1 MKLALSPVML
11 EQSEMAQK
19 DSCDLEC
26 SCNKPEI
33 TVYAKPETVNSLLVR
48 LGLGL
53 AGWVL
58 LYYWL
63 RPVSEFI
70 TYNILKLSADSHL
83 GSATAFFLYD
93 APKVLM
99 LLVLI
104 IFIIGIIR
112 SFFTPERTRQFL
124 AGKRELVGNSL
135 AASLGV
141 VTPFCSCSA
150 CPLFIGFVEAGVPLG
165 ITLSFLIASPMINEV
180 ALVLLYGMFGW
191 KIALLYIGS
200 GMVIA
205 ITAGW
210 IIGKLKLERYI
221 EDWVRARRSAG
232 VTSEVG
238 EKPTFRSRVDYGLQS
253 VRDIVG
259 KVWPYL
265 LGGIAIG
272 AFIHGYVPENFLAS
286 FMGKSAWWSVPLA
299 VIIGVPIYSN
309 AAGVIPIV
317 QALMEKGAALGT
329 VLAFMMAVVG
339 LSLPEMVILRKV
351 LKWQMLAIFI
361 GVVACGI
368 IITGYLFNLIL

>member
-1 MKLALSPVML
+1 MTQ
-11 EQSEMAQK
+11 EIRNEI
-19 DSCDLEC
+19 DC
-26 SCNKPEI
+26 SCSAGTDASPAGPSKI
-33 TVYAKPETVNSLLVR
+33 RRLVLWLVAA
-48 LGLGL
+48 LGT
-53 AGWVL
+53 WIFV
-58 LYYWL
+58 YYWL
-63 RPVSEFI
+63 KPAADFI
-70 TYNILKLSADSHL
+70 TFNLLGLDKASRL
-83 GSATAFFLYD
+83 GSAAAFFLYD

-104 IFIIGIIR
+104 IFVVGIIR
-112 SFFTPERTRQFL
+112 SFFTPERTRAL
-124 AGKRELVGNSL
+124 IAGKREFVGNIM
-135 AASLGV
+135 AASLGI

-165 ITLSFLIASPMINEV
+165 VTLSFLIASPMINEV

-191 KIALLYIGS
+191 KIALLYVVS
-200 GMVIA
+200 GLAIA

-210 IIGKLKLERYI
+210 VIGKLKLERYI
-221 EDWVRARRSAG
+221 EDWVRARRAAG
-232 VTSEVG
+232 PSTDGG
-238 EKPTFRSRVDYGLQS
+238 EKFTFESRVKYGLQS

-286 FMGKSAWWSVPLA
+286 FMGKGAWWSVPAA
-299 VIIGVPIYSN
+299 VLIGVPIYSN

-351 LKWQMLAIFI
+351 LKWQLLAIFI
-361 GVVACGI
+361 GVVGMGI
-368 IITGYLFNLIL
+368 IITGYLFNFVL